1 MAKILLSALAARGG
15 GGLTYVRNLVATFPH
30 DAHDRLSILSHERVE
45 GLDDRSNVEW
55 IRAPGWTRNPV
66 TRFLLGWLYF
76 RFVWPRRHDFEIV
89 CYAGGSFDAALPR
102 HVATVVVFH
111 NMLPFD
117 WAARRRYPFGWM
129 RLRHLVLWFVQ
140 GWAMHRAD
148 LVIFISDHGRR
159 VIDRAFKNRRGS
171 SVVIP
176 HTLTPAAAPPGR
188 KTAGP
193 LPERFVLYVS
203 SIHPYKAQVEL
214 VEAWARL
221 RQSRVMEEKLV
232 LVGPEYP
239 PYAGRVR
246 EAIRRCGVADDVILL
261 GAVRHDE
268 VFDLAERAQLN
279 LFLSSCE
286 NCPYTL
292 LELMGAGRPL
302 LVSSRGPMPDLGGP
316 DLLYVDPYD
325 VPALADA
332 LGRVLDDAELGRR
345 VAAAAEQR
353 SWLFRSDKS
362 GTQTW
367 QAIQGAADRR
377 AAERPPKRVATVP
390 RSAQ

>member
-1 MAKILLSALAARGG
+1 MTKILLSALAARGG
-15 GGLTYVRNLVATFPH
+15 GGLTYVRNLAATFPR
-30 DAHDRLSILSHERVE
+30 DTDDRLSILSHERVE

-55 IRAPGWTRNPV
+55 IRAPGWTRNPI
-66 TRFLLGWLYF
+66 TRFLLGWFYF
-76 RFVWPRRHDFEIV
+76 RFVWSRRHDFDV
-89 CYAGGSFDAALPR
+89 ACYAGGTFDAPLPGR
-102 HVATVVVFH
+102 VATVVVFH

-117 WAARRRYPFGWM
+117 QAARRRYALGWM

-140 GWAMHRAD
+140 GLAMQRAD
-148 LVIFISDHGRR
+148 LVVFISDHGRR
-159 VIDRAFKNRRGS
+159 TIDRALRNRRGA

-176 HTLTPAAAPPGR
+176 HTLTPAAAPLGR
-188 KTAGP
+188 KTARP

-221 RQSRVMEEKLV
+221 RHSGSVKQKLV

-246 EAIRRCGVADDVILL
+246 EAARRCGIEGEVLLL
-261 GAVRHDE
+261 GPVRHDE
-268 VFDLAERAQLN
+268 VFGLAEQAELN

-302 LVSSRGPMPDLGGP
+302 LVSSLGPMPELGGP

-325 VPALADA
+325 VPAVAGA
-332 LGRVLDDAELGRR
+332 LRHMLDDADLRHR
-345 VAAAAEQR
+345 VAIAAEQR
-353 SWLFRSDKS
+353 SWLFRSDKA
-362 GTQTW
+362 GVATW
-367 QAIQGAADRR
+367 QAIQDAVERR
-377 AAERPPKRVATVP
+377 CR
-390 RSAQ
+390 AQRNEGSGPALTASR